1 MIKILELTYCNAK
14 KIANLKD
21 FFTVSFTLIDYV
33 YSRMITDFINNR

>member
-21 FFTVSFTLIDYV
+21 FLQFLLCLLITFTP
-33 YSRMITDFINNR
+33 R